1 MPLAFDRHW
10 LLTWTTYG
18 TWLPGDVR
26 GFVSPISR
34 EAEGGKWARE
44 NRPGVAY
51 DRDMPDRLK
60 QSRQLLKGPPVFLRL
75 PQAELLL
82 GQFQETARHRGWGL
96 LAAAVMRAHVHVVV
110 GVPGDPEPDAMLRD
124 FKAYGS
130 RVLNRQFSRPESGTW
145 WTEGGS
151 KRVKRAEA
159 AVVAAVR
166 YVARQEK
173 ALVVWVDAGW
183 EWVLGERGGKR

>member
-1 MPLAFDRHW
+1 MSLVFDRHW

-34 EAEGGKWARE
+34 DSEGGKWVRE

-51 DRDMPDRLK
+51 DQDMPARLE
-60 QSRQLLKGPPVFLRL
+60 QSRQLLKGASVFLRL

-82 GQFQETARHRGWGL
+82 GQFQETAVHRGWGL
-96 LAAAVMRAHVHVVV
+96 LAAAVMRAHVHLVV
-110 GVPGDPEPDAMLRD
+110 GVPGDPEPDVLLRD

-130 RVLNRQFSRPESGTW
+130 RALNRRFSRPESGTW

-151 KRVKRAEA
+151 KRVKRAEEA
-159 AVVAAVR
+159 EVAAVR
-166 YVARQEK
+166 YVAWQEK

-183 EWVLGERGGKR
+183 AWALGEERGKR

>member
-1 MPLAFDRHW
+1 MPLAYDRHW

-18 TWLPGDVR
+18 TWLPGDAR

-34 EAEGGKWARE
+34 ESEHGKWTRE

-51 DRDMPDRLK
+51 DQDLPERLE
-60 QSRQLLKGPPVFLRL
+60 QSRQLLKGAPVFLRL

-82 GQFQETARHRGWGL
+82 GQFGETAIHRGWGL
-96 LAAAVMRAHVHVVV
+96 LAAAVMRAHAHLVV
-110 GVPGDPEPDAMLRD
+110 GVTGDPEPDALLRD

-130 RVLNRQFSRPESGTW
+130 RALNRRFSRPESGTW

-151 KRVKRAEA
+151 RA
-159 AVVAAVR
+159 VCGS
-166 YVARQEK
+166 
-173 ALVVWVDAGW
+173 AGKGFSGLGGCGVGLSAGG
-183 EWVLGERGGKR
+183 EWR